1 MLSAVAS
8 MPGIGDEAPDF
19 ALPGTPD
26 GEMVSLSSFRGNQH
40 VLICFY
46 VFDFSPG

>member
-1 MLSAVAS
+1 MSSVVAS

-19 ALPGTPD
+19 SLPSTPD
-26 GEMVSLSSFRGNQH
+26 GDLLSLSSFRGKKH

>member
-1 MLSAVAS
+1 MPEEGAS
-8 MPGIGDEAPDF
+8 MPGVGDEAPDF
-19 ALPGTPD
+19 SLPGTPEGD
-26 GEMVSLSSFRGNQH
+26 SFTLSSFRGKKH

>member
-1 MLSAVAS
+1 MSSAPAS
-8 MPGIGDEAPDF
+8 MPGTGDEAPDF
-19 ALPGTPD
+19 SLPGTPD
-26 GEMVSLSSFRGNQH
+26 GDPVSLSSFRGREH

>member
-1 MLSAVAS
+1 MSSAPAS
-8 MPGIGDEAPDF
+8 MPGVGDEAPDF
-19 ALPGTPD
+19 TLPGTPD
-26 GEMVSLSSFRGNQH
+26 GDKVSLSTYRGNKH

>member
-1 MLSAVAS
+1 
-8 MPGIGDEAPDF
+8 MPEEAANMPSVGDEAPDF
-19 ALPGTPD
+19 SLPGTPEGD
-26 GEMVSLSSFRGNQH
+26 SFTLSSFRGKQH

>member
-1 MLSAVAS
+1 MLGV
-8 MPGIGDEAPDF
+8 GDEAPDF
-19 ALPGTPD
+19 TLAGTPD
-26 GEMVSLSSFRGNQH
+26 GDKVSLASYRGSKH